1 MTTQSTT
8 FVNDEAA
15 RVSGETLG
23 FSFGANWKKFLVTV
37 DEPIIGSA
45 MQSFTAF
52 THLASLAPHEFLDL
66 GCGSGLSSLVAI
78 RLGARRVV
86 SVDIDPH
93 SVDCVRRLRDQENLG
108 EDRWAVHHGSV
119 LDEALLE
126 SLGRFSYVH
135 SWGVLHHTGA
145 MWRALANVVKHNVEP
160 NALLHLA
167 LYNAHRSAPRWLRVK
182 RLCNRS
188 PHILFPLLKNGYLAL
203 LFGKM
208 LAQFRSPIRFVR
220 EYHATR
226 GMSFVRDMD
235 DWFGGLPYEYCSPD
249 QALDF
254 LAERDFSMLRI
265 KTTRSCGCNEFL
277 FRAGGGLDPAA

>member
-1 MTTQSTT
+1 MTTQQDT
-8 FVNDEAA
+8 FVNEEAA

-23 FSFGANWKKFLVTV
+23 FSFGANWKRFLETV
-37 DEPIIGSA
+37 DEPIIRSA
-45 MQSFTAF
+45 VQSFTDF
-52 THLASLAPHEFLDL
+52 THLPSLAEYEFLDL

-93 SVDCVRRLRDQENLG
+93 SVDCTRRLRDHEGLSD
-108 EDRWAVHHGSV
+108 DRWEVHHGSV
-119 LDEALLE
+119 LDEAFLE

-145 MWRALANVVKHNVEP
+145 MWQALANVVKHNVDP
-160 NALLHLA
+160 DGLVHLA

-188 PHILFPLLKNGYLAL
+188 PHVLFPLLKNGYIAV

-208 LAQFRSPIRFVR
+208 LVQFHSPIRFVR
-220 EYHATR
+220 EYHAAR
-226 GMSFVRDMD
+226 GMSFFRDMD
-235 DWFGGLPYEYCSPD
+235 DWFGGLPYEYCSPGE
-249 QALDF
+249 ALDF
-254 LAERDFSMLRI
+254 LAARGFSMLRI
-265 KTTRSCGCNEFL
+265 KTTGSCGCNEFL
-277 FRAGGGLDPAA
+277 FRAGGGLGTPA